1 MLREDQHCPQ
11 HHGEYLYNLVVGLQR
26 RSHPRFHVH
35 KVKRNESSLKTY
47 QAFLS
52 YFTVLDELIAK
63 LDSEIQVERD
73 ISKPDSSISES
84 IEEFLQSSGFQLHDT
99 PGVEDVI
106 LTRKFGDEHVQVS
119 FTIADLATGEGME
132 RDMAD
137 EDSHLFDDEVDR
149 PLESVQSGGAN
160 TKSAMNKGRTGQ
172 GDSAAPPDRPEL
184 GDEDVDAEGG
194 VGAGPA
200 FPARVNVKVTRD
212 NQKDALVIE
221 AVAQDGEI
229 IIDNVYYFADKAI
242 ADPQNADQE
251 WRRKT
256 TYAGPPFGNLDEG
269 LQIGLEKYLEERGV
283 NTSMALFIPDY
294 IDFKEQKEYIRWL
307 ESKFAHH
314 GREMQNMLTLYH
326 RHKELSRMRV
336 SVHIC
341 RSGCN

>member
-1 MLREDQHCPQ
+1 
-11 HHGEYLYNLVVGLQR
+11 
-26 RSHPRFHVH
+26 
-35 KVKRNESSLKTY
+35 
-47 QAFLS
+47 
-52 YFTVLDELIAK
+52 VLDELITK

-73 ISKPDSSISES
+73 ISKPDSSVSES

-119 FTIADLATGEGME
+119 FTIADLASGEGIE

-137 EDSHLFDDEVDR
+137 EDGHLFDDEVDR

-160 TKSAMNKGRTGQ
+160 TKGAINKGRTSEGNFSVASE
-172 GDSAAPPDRPEL
+172 DSVAPADRPEL
-184 GDEDVDAEGG
+184 SDEDVDADGG

-212 NQKDALVIE
+212 GQKGALVIE

-229 IIDNVYYFADKAI
+229 IIDNVYYFADKAM
-242 ADPQNADQE
+242 ADPQNADHE

-307 ESKFAHH
+307 ESKFTHLV
-314 GREMQNMLTLYH
+314 EMCKNMLTPY
-326 RHKELSRMRV
+326 SQT
-336 SVHIC
+336 
-341 RSGCN
+341 

>member
-1 MLREDQHCPQ
+1 M
-11 HHGEYLYNLVVGLQR
+11 
-26 RSHPRFHVH
+26 
-35 KVKRNESSLKTY
+35 
-47 QAFLS
+47 
-52 YFTVLDELIAK
+52 LDELITK

-73 ISKPDSSISES
+73 ISKPDSTVSES

-119 FTIADLATGEGME
+119 FTIADLASGEGME

-137 EDSHLFDDEVDR
+137 EDGHLFDDEVDR

-160 TKSAMNKGRTGQ
+160 TKGAINKGRTSEGNFTVASE
-172 GDSAAPPDRPEL
+172 DSATPADRPEL
-184 GDEDVDAEGG
+184 SDEDVDADGG

-212 NQKDALVIE
+212 GQKGALVIE

-229 IIDNVYYFADKAI
+229 IIDNVYYFADKAM
-242 ADPQNADQE
+242 ADPQNADHE

-256 TYAGPPFGNLDEG
+256 SYAGPPFGNLDEG

-283 NTSMALFIPDY
+283 NTSMALFVPDY

-307 ESKFAHH
+307 ESKFTQ
-314 GREMQNMLTLYH
+314 R
-326 RHKELSRMRV
+326 SRDVQKYANAVFADMR
-336 SVHIC
+336 
-341 RSGCN
+341 NFLA

>member
-1 MLREDQHCPQ
+1 M
-11 HHGEYLYNLVVGLQR
+11 
-26 RSHPRFHVH
+26 
-35 KVKRNESSLKTY
+35 
-47 QAFLS
+47 
-52 YFTVLDELIAK
+52 LDELITK

-73 ISKPDSSISES
+73 ISKPDSSVSES

-106 LTRKFGDEHVQVS
+106 LTRKFGDEHIQVS
-119 FTIADLATGEGME
+119 FTIADLASGEGME

-137 EDSHLFDDEVDR
+137 EDGHLFDDEVDR

-160 TKSAMNKGRTGQ
+160 TKGATNKGRTSEGNFSVASE
-172 GDSAAPPDRPEL
+172 DSVTPADRPEL
-184 GDEDVDAEGG
+184 SDEDVDAEGG

-212 NQKDALVIE
+212 GQKGALVIE

-229 IIDNVYYFADKAI
+229 IIDNVYYFADKAV
-242 ADPQNADQE
+242 ADPQNADHE

-307 ESKFAHH
+307 ESKFTHLVDTCK
-314 GREMQNMLTLYH
+314 NMLTLY
-326 RHKELSRMRV
+326 SQT
-336 SVHIC
+336 
-341 RSGCN
+341 

>member
-1 MLREDQHCPQ
+1 MKPTEHS
-11 HHGEYLYNLVVGLQR
+11 
-26 RSHPRFHVH
+26 SH
-35 KVKRNESSLKTY
+35 TY
-47 QAFLS
+47 
-52 YFTVLDELIAK
+52 TVLDELIAK

-73 ISKPDSSISES
+73 ISKPDSSVSES

-119 FTIADLATGEGME
+119 FTITDLTAGEGME

-137 EDSHLFDDEVDR
+137 EDGHLFDDEVDR
-149 PLESVQSGGAN
+149 SLGSVQSGGAN
-160 TKSAMNKGRTGQ
+160 TKGAINKGRA
-172 GDSAAPPDRPEL
+172 GDGNFRVAPEDSTSPVDRQEL
-184 GDEDVDAEGG
+184 GDEDIDAEGG

-212 NQKDALVIE
+212 GQKGALVIE

-251 WRRKT
+251 WRRKA

-307 ESKFAHH
+307 ESKLAHPV
-314 GREMQNMLTLYH
+314 EMCKYANA
-326 RHKELSRMRV
+326 V
-336 SVHIC
+336 SQT
-341 RSGCN
+341 